1 MMHVRRLVA
10 LLMAV
15 TLTLALAACGGN
27 ESEEPAETSGEE
39 EPAAEQEPVTLGEL
53 PTDPGYAWDVARD
66 ESMEPLAVSMSVE
79 GPWVFP
85 SAEGWTVST
94 TEIADPA
101 DVPSLDQFDDYDFV
115 VFAEEFG
122 AGVYYPRRIADGWM
136 LQLGRIDMAT
146 GEAAAEAY
154 DEPLKLWPVDFEV
167 GESYLVLDGENF
179 RVDATILAQ
188 NAVTVPAGE
197 IDDAYLVRFDY
208 TPKTEGAI
216 EGTQYYILAP
226 DVGFVAMFGVASGD
240 ESSGFTALEGT
251 HVLATLPEKR

>member
-1 MMHVRRLVA
+1 MHARKLVA
-10 LLMAV
+10 VPMMIVL
-15 TLTLALAACGGN
+15 TLTLAACGGS
-27 ESEEPAETSGEE
+27 ESDEPAEAPQEE

-53 PTDPGYAWDVARD
+53 PTEPGYAWDVARD
-66 ESMEPLAVSMSVE
+66 ESTEPIAVSMSVE

-85 SAEGWTVST
+85 SAEGWAVST
-94 TEIADPA
+94 TTIADPA
-101 DVPSLDQFDDYDFV
+101 DVPSLDRFDDYDFV
-115 VFAEEFG
+115 VYAEEFG

-136 LQLGRIDMAT
+136 LQLGRIDMST
-146 GEAAAEAY
+146 GEPAAEAY

-167 GESYLVLDGENF
+167 GESYEVLDGENF

-188 NAVTVPAGE
+188 NTATVPAGE
-197 IDDAYLVRFDY
+197 IADAYLVRFDY

-216 EGTQYYILAP
+216 EGTQYYILGP